1 MNENILYTLNRDPMR
16 QMRHCVIVTRQ
27 DQLDMAWLVQA
38 ASEGCAARG
47 ELNFRPRTERTKPH
61 LRSLAVV
68 LNTSQAAHMPVGM
81 HIQSPE
87 MAIPFQVQ

>member
-1 MNENILYTLNRDPMR
+1 MNEDILYTYNHDPMR

-27 DQLDMAWLVQA
+27 DQLDLAWLVQA

-47 ELNFRPRTERTKPH
+47 ELNYARELSEQASH

-68 LNTSQAAHMPVGM
+68 
-81 HIQSPE
+81 
-87 MAIPFQVQ
+87 